1 MAKLKPPKRVK
12 VKDALVEFC
21 DDIDQAG
28 GLVLHGEGQ
37 HYVPA
42 ASDDWIDL
50 GTTYLKACK
59 ALGRKPKIDD
69 GEMGS

>member
-1 MAKLKPPKRVK
+1 MAKNKRFQ

-21 DDIDQAG
+21 DDIDQTG
-28 GLVLHGEGQ
+28 GLVLHGEGS

-50 GTTYLKACK
+50 GETYLKACK
-59 ALGRKPKIDD
+59 ALRRKPKIAEED
-69 GEMGS
+69 